1 MLLFSFL
8 RLRSPSV
15 KGFIAR
21 QALADFKDLRY
32 TLSSHARGWPIRSP
46 RSWKK
51 GQFLRRSWNA
61 VKKPW
66 SLLKAILDSIRI
78 STPSFSL
85 AAPITVSVR
94 TFLSKPLLNWDF
106 QRSLCWIP
114 YRHPRC
120 PWQKIIFVP
129 KELTASGSSLFLPTG
144 FRTWSKKPLQPCW
157 NKSVQSRLRLSGM
170 DR

>member
-1 MLLFSFL
+1 MLLFLFL

-21 QALADFKDLRY
+21 QALPEFKDLRY
-32 TLSSHARGWPIRSP
+32 TLSSHALGWPIRSP
-46 RSWKK
+46 RAWKK
-51 GQFLRRSWNA
+51 RLFLLRSWNA

-66 SLLKAILDSIRI
+66 SLMKAILDSIRI
-78 STPSFSL
+78 SIPSFSL

-94 TFLSKPLLNWDF
+94 TFLSKPFLIWDF
-106 QRSLCWIP
+106 QGSLCWIP

-120 PWQKIIFVP
+120 PLLKISFVP
-129 KELTASGSSLFLPTG
+129 KELTESGSSLFLRTG

-157 NKSVQSRLRLSGM
+157 IRSVQ
-170 DR
+170 